1 MNKLKKLVLSV
12 LLFTFAFISI
22 HDYVMVDKQFGIKY
36 EVSYFECEDT
46 AIDLTSHLHDSLHTL
61 LFTPLKGKPPITLVS
76 SYQKQF
82 QVKNL
87 FISHIGSVPQR
98 PPLS

>member
-1 MNKLKKLVLSV
+1 MKRIKKLVLSV
-12 LLFTFAFISI
+12 LLLTFAFISV
-22 HDYVMVDKQFGIKY
+22 HDYVILDKQMDDKY
-36 EVSYFECEDT
+36 EISHLECEDT

>member
-1 MNKLKKLVLSV
+1 MNKFKKLVLSV
-12 LLFTFAFISI
+12 LLFTFAFISV
-22 HDYVMVDKQFGIKY
+22 HDFVMIDKQVDAKY
-36 EVSYFECEDT
+36 ETSHFECEDT

-61 LFTPLKGKPPITLVS
+61 LFTPLKNKTPIALAS
-76 SYQKQF
+76 IYQKQL